1 MNQIP
6 QVRSYVIGFLL
17 SIVLTL
23 AAYFLA
29 QQHLNAQHQFMTH
42 TMMSVIFI
50 GIAMVQLIVQLG
62 FFLHLGREPR
72 PRWNLVFFIATF
84 SIVLLVVIASI
95 WIMDHL
101 NYNMMPHE
109 MEEFLLKD
117 EGYDDHIKMER

>member
-1 MNQIP
+1 MNHIP
-6 QVRSYVIGFLL
+6 QVRSYIIGFIL

-29 QQHLNAQHQFMTH
+29 QQHLNAGHQLMTH
-42 TMMSVIFI
+42 TTMSIIFI

-101 NYNMMPHE
+101 NYNMMPSE
-109 MEEFLLKD
+109 MEEFLIQD
-117 EGYDDHIKMER
+117 EGFDDHMKMDK